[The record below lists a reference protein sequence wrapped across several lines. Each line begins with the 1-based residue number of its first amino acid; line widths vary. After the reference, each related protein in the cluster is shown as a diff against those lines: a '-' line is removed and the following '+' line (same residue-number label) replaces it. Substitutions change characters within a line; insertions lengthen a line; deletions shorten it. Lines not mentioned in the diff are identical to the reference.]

1 MEWLQRFA
9 KQGRKFRGVVL
20 DPPSFSRTKKGKP
33 FSVARDYAELA
44 RLAGRVIDADG
55 GWLLACCNH
64 HDLPEWQFSEQVAE
78 GLDLAGCQVKE
89 LEMAKMPPE
98 FAADEYLKSCR
109 VAVG

>member
-1 MEWLQRFA
+1 MWLESAVRSWMISS
-9 KQGRKFRGVVL
+9 L
-20 DPPSFSRTKKGKP
+20 DRW
-33 FSVARDYAELA
+33 
-44 RLAGRVIDADG
+44 IDCID
-55 GWLLACCNH
+55 CCNH